1 MSTDPWEA
9 ELAWLQLHDSAFP
22 SGRFVHSNG
31 LEAWLGA
38 HPAADVE
45 LVGSVVEAH
54 LRHNVATLDAV
65 CVAHAHRAGPVEELA
80 ELDHLLR
87 AHKLSAAA
95 RTASE
100 SCGRQLA
107 LAARRT
113 LPPLAREEFL
123 LRAAAGETPANL
135 AVVEGV
141 VHRALS
147 IEPSRAVLG
156 HLRSALSGMFSA
168 AVRLGRIGPL
178 EAQRR
183 LFAAA
188 PLLGRLT
195 RNALDTPLG
204 ELAAVTPELDVY
216 AMRHETTAARLFS
229 T

>member
-1 MSTDPWEA
+1 MTPDHWDA

-31 LEAWLGA
+31 LEAWLAA
-38 HPAADVE
+38 HPDADADV
-45 LVGSVVEAH
+45 VADVVETH

-65 CVAHAHRAGPVEELA
+65 CVAHAFRAGSVDELVR
-80 ELDHLLR
+80 LDHLLR

-113 LPPLAREEFL
+113 LPPLADEEFL
-123 LRAAAGETPANL
+123 ARVTAGETPGNL

-147 IEPSRAVLG
+147 IDLPRAVVG
-156 HLRSALSGMFSA
+156 HLRSACSGMLSA
-168 AVRLGRIGPL
+168 AVRLGRLGPL

-183 LFAAA
+183 IFAAA
-188 PLLGRLT
+188 PVLAQLARTAAG
-195 RNALDTPLG
+195 TPLDDI
-204 ELAAVTPELDVY
+204 AAVTPQLDVY